1 MLIYF
6 RETKRNTR
14 LKSCDIEIP
23 QKEKIN
29 SLMFFFLSFTFLF
42 HFLKSQDAQWTLGK
56 KDWPLKK
63 QLTSPMKGKQ
73 TKKKNYNTVKI
84 IYTCCPFL
92 FSNNL

>member
-1 MLIYF
+1 MI
-6 RETKRNTR
+6 NPIW
-14 LKSCDIEIP
+14 KSDSP
-23 QKEKIN
+23 QIN
-29 SLMFFFLSFTFLF
+29 DCVYLYRRHSLAVLFLSFTFLF

-56 KDWPLKK
+56 KDCPLKK